1 MSPGWPV
8 ELQHGSI
15 GLRPLRR
22 RDATTWS
29 RLRRENAQWLGPW
42 DASLPPEAGP
52 PATSFLAMT
61 VVMRRR
67 ARKGLSMPF
76 VATWDGEMVGMVT
89 VSNITWGSARMGT
102 IGYWVAQSHAGRDIT
117 PIGVALVCDHLFTTL
132 GLHRVEIAIRP
143 ENAASLRIVEKLGFT
158 EIGLAPGYLHI
169 AGSWRDHRVFQL
181 LAEDVSRGV
190 LHRALKTP

>member
-1 MSPGWPV
+1 MHHPINRRTLLKAAGVSLALPFLESMNPV
-8 ELQHGSI
+8 S
-15 GLRPLRR
+15 
-22 RDATTWS
+22 
-29 RLRRENAQWLGPW
+29 
-42 DASLPPEAGP
+42 ASSSAAVAPPKR
-52 PATSFLAMT
+52 M
-61 VVMRRR
+61 V
-67 ARKGLSMPF
+67 F
-76 VATWDGEMVGMVT
+76 V
-89 VSNITWGSARMGT
+89 
-102 IGYWVAQSHAGRDIT
+102 
-117 PIGVALVCDHLFTTL
+117 CTTL